1 MKKYWIA
8 EKIVSAHVVAETE
21 HEAVM
26 KLLQLEKEGLISLET
41 RAFEEEVESPNTAQ
55 LDMEDRFRDEPSMDE
70 FERGFK

>member
-1 MKKYWIA
+1 
-8 EKIVSAHVVAETE
+8 
-21 HEAVM
+21 M